1 MLKLTLRKVFVLE
14 ELPAYAVT
22 DSENRTV
29 GFLAVKKQKKG
40 KKTWAFTYVESQF
53 RQFLN
58 YRYGSR
64 LEALDALVASRELK
78 ADTGSLKVIKAPV
91 LAEAL
96 N

>member
-1 MLKLTLRKVFVLE
+1 MLKLTLRKVLVLE

-22 DSENRTV
+22 DSDNRTV
-29 GFLAVKKQKKG
+29 GFLAVKKKKG

-64 LEALDALVASRELK
+64 LEALDALVSSRSLK
-78 ADTGSLKVIKAPV
+78 ADTGSLKVIKTPV
-91 LAEAL
+91 LAETL
-96 N
+96 Y

>member
-22 DSENRTV
+22 DSDNRTV
-29 GFLAVKKQKKG
+29 GFLAVKKKKG
-40 KKTWAFTYVESQF
+40 KKVWAFTYVESQF

-58 YRYGSR
+58 YRYSSR
-64 LEALDALVASRELK
+64 LEALDALVASRSLK
-78 ADTGSLKVIKAPV
+78 ADTGSLKVIKTPV

-96 N
+96 Y